1 MPSSYLISPGGNVE
15 LVHMGFRSGDM
26 EILEEEVKKVLASD

>member
-1 MPSSYLISPGGNVE
+1 MPSSYLISPDGNVE

-26 EILEEEVKKVLASD
+26 EILEEEVKKVLASN